1 MQNQTGY
8 SPKECSLL
16 NPTVSWLICSHL
28 VNDHLKLAIDSCFF
42 QTFTDFELV
51 FVANGPIAA
60 DVAKNVQA
68 WFGADPR
75 MRIFQTTIRQ
85 LSFSLSLGLHHARA
99 PLIARMDGD
108 DISSPNRLE
117 RQVSFMNQ
125 HASVA
130 ILGAQYEIINKDG
143 RVLQNVDTPSANRA
157 IRRRLLISNPICH
170 PTVMFR
176 KQIVM
181 EYGGYLGGLYA
192 EDYDLWSRLALN
204 PRIRFANLPQVC
216 LGYRVLGVG
225 AARRARWAY
234 ASMAASQLRNF
245 LVGGGVCWLFA
256 SILSI
261 LKLLIRSAPIP
272 HEK

>member
-1 MQNQTGY
+1 MQNQIGY
-8 SPKECSLL
+8 SPKECLVL
-16 NPTVSWLICSHL
+16 VPTVSWLLCSHL

-51 FVANGPIAA
+51 FVANGPMAA
-60 DVAKNVQA
+60 DVAENVQA

-130 ILGAQYEIINKDG
+130 ILGAQYEIIDKDG
-143 RVLQNVDTPSANRA
+143 RMLQNVAAPATDRA
-157 IRRRLLISNPICH
+157 IRRRLLISNPLCH
-170 PTVMFR
+170 PTVIFR

-204 PRIRFANLPQVC
+204 PRIHFANLPQVC

-245 LVGGGVCWLFA
+245 LVGGGVCWFFA

-261 LKLLIRSAPIP
+261 LKLLIRSAPIRQ
-272 HEK
+272 EK